1 MNKKQITKYALMLSA
16 ILAAIATAIVTIMD
30 SIEGI

>member
-16 ILAAIATAIVTIMD
+16 ILAAIATAIVTIMA
-30 SIEGI
+30 SLEGI